1 MIISFVNQKGGV
13 GKTTSAINIAAS
25 LKRRNFKIG
34 FIDAD
39 PQGSATH
46 WHAVEDNN
54 AFEVMHHP
62 EPISRNEID
71 EISENY
77 DYLVIDAPPAF
88 GDITKSILAV
98 TDLSIIPLS
107 PSSLDIWSC
116 KGTLEMVDEAR
127 EENPDLDVKLL
138 INRKIPGTRVGREA
152 RDSLGVFD
160 MDILDSELCQRVA
173 YIDAMTSGVSVM
185 QYAPNSKA
193 ANEVESLCDEITLPQ
208 TQSESQVQEQHQ
220 YTQAQD
226 VVVEEPEANAYT
238 QSDDVEG
245 EEPESYAYTQSENV
259 EDEKPEPYAYTQS
272 ADVEEENLEL
282 RPNEQSPDGDDE
294 KPVW

>member
-25 LKRRNFKIG
+25 LKRRNYKIG
-34 FIDAD
+34 FVDAD

-54 AFEVMHHP
+54 AFEVLHHP
-62 EPISRNEID
+62 EPISKSEI
-71 EISENY
+71 EELSQNY
-77 DYLVIDAPPAF
+77 GYLVIDAPPAF

-152 RDSLGVFD
+152 RDSLAVFD

-185 QYAPNSKA
+185 QYAPSSKA
-193 ANEVESLCDEITLPQ
+193 ADEVENLCDEITLPQ
-208 TQSESQVQEQHQ
+208 EQSEPQIEEQHQ
-220 YTQAQD
+220 YMQPQ
-226 VVVEEPEANAYT
+226 VVEDEEPEPYLDT
-238 QSDDVEG
+238 QSQDLEDEN
-245 EEPESYAYTQSENV
+245 PESVPHIQA
-259 EDEKPEPYAYTQS
+259 
-272 ADVEEENLEL
+272 
-282 RPNEQSPDGDDE
+282 RDGDDE
-294 KPVW
+294 KPIW

>member
-25 LKRRNFKIG
+25 LKRRNYKIG

-46 WHAVEDNN
+46 WRAAEDNN
-54 AFEVMHHP
+54 AFEVMHRP
-62 EPISRNEID
+62 EPISKSEID
-71 EISENY
+71 ELSQNY
-77 DYLVIDAPPAF
+77 DYLLIDAPPAF

-160 MDILDSELCQRVA
+160 MEILDSELCQRVA
-173 YIDAMTSGVSVM
+173 YIEAMTSGVSVM

-193 ANEVESLCDEITLPQ
+193 ANEVESLCDEITHHEAQSEPQ
-208 TQSESQVQEQHQ
+208 TPEPYQ
-220 YTQAQD
+220 YTQPHVSEDERSELHADSQTH
-226 VVVEEPEANAYT
+226 VVA
-238 QSDDVEG
+238 
-245 EEPESYAYTQSENV
+245 
-259 EDEKPEPYAYTQS
+259 DEKPESYL
-272 ADVEEENLEL
+272 D
-282 RPNEQSPDGDDE
+282 EQAHDLDDE